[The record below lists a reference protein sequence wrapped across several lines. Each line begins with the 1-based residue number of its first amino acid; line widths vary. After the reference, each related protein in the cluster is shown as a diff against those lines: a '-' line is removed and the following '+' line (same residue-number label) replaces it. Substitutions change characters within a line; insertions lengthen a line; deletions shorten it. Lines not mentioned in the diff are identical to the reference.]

1 MNNMNEK
8 PVPNLWHNTINFIDE
23 LDYLELKDVKSK
35 DYAIAKLIN
44 EIKQKLKK
52 YNFHISY
59 FNNRYYTFQDNYW
72 NEINDDKIELFLRDC
87 CKKYYHNEIKYHTN
101 NFYRPLE
108 ESFRKEMKVFVEE
121 RNDLILLNCKNLTL
135 EFDQKKFK
143 PREPRKEDYLI
154 YKLQYDYNK
163 DGVSPM
169 WDKFLDEMLPNK
181 DQQLLLHQFIGYSFT
196 NGLKLEK
203 ALFLYGEGGN
213 GKSVVQ
219 EVITELLGKENTSS
233 VSIGKLTKD
242 PNTVMLIEGKLLNY
256 CSENE
261 RSFNLSQF
269 RTLVSGEPI
278 LGKKLYKDIRKV
290 ERYAKLMFNMNSL
303 PKINEEK
310 ESYLRRLLVLVFNK
324 KPKKIDPQLH
334 FKIINNEL
342 DGIFN
347 RVIEALKLLINDK
360 SFVSIPELSE
370 FIEDYKYDNDIVQQ
384 FIIEALEK
392 ESPYGLVKASDLHE
406 HYAAYCYRHR
416 EQHLNLNSFCK
427 ELVAKGLK
435 IKKKNDGNYYNLTV
449 DSVRTYS
456 KLLSNNSINKEGY
469 EN

>member
-1 MNNMNEK
+1 MSNMNEK
-8 PVPNLWHNTINFIDE
+8 PIPNLWHNTINFIDE
-23 LDYLELKDVKSK
+23 LDHFNLKEVKSK

-44 EIKQKLKK
+44 EIKRKFNQ

-87 CKKYYHNEIKYHTN
+87 CKKFYHNEIKYHTN

-108 ESFRKEMKVFVEE
+108 ESFRKEMKVFTEE

-143 PREPRKEDYLI
+143 PREHRKEDYLT

-163 DGVSPM
+163 DAISPM
-169 WDKFLDEMLPNK
+169 WDNFLDEMLPNK

-219 EVITELLGKENTSS
+219 EVTTELLGKENTSS

-334 FKIINNEL
+334 FKIIINEL

-370 FIEDYKYDNDIVQQ
+370 FMEEYKYDNDIVKQ
-384 FIIEALEK
+384 FINEAVEK

-406 HYAAYCYRHR
+406 HYVAYCSRHR
-416 EQHLNLNSFCK
+416 EPHLNLNSFCK
-427 ELVAKGLK
+427 ELIAKGFEK
-435 IKKKNDGNYYNLTV
+435 RNRKDGSYYNIKV
-449 DSVRTYS
+449 DGGRTYS
-456 KLLSNNSINKEGY
+456 KLLSNYSINKEGY

>member
-1 MNNMNEK
+1 MNNMNQDPK
-8 PVPNLWHNTINFIDE
+8 PKNWVNTINFIDQ
-23 LDYLELKDVKSK
+23 LDYARLKEVKSK
-35 DYAIAKLIN
+35 DYAVAKLIN
-44 EIKQKLKK
+44 EIKSKLKSFDF
-52 YNFHISY
+52 NLIY
-59 FNNRYYTFQDNYW
+59 FNNRYYIFQDNYW
-72 NEINDDKIELFLRDC
+72 NELRKEKIQIFLRDC
-87 CKKYYHNEIKYHTN
+87 CKKYYQNEIKFHTS
-101 NFYRPLE
+101 NFHKQTE
-108 ESFRKEMKVFVEE
+108 ESFLIEVKVFVEE
-121 RNDLILLNCKNLTL
+121 HNDLILLNCKNLTL

-143 PREPRKEDYLI
+143 PRDPRKEDYLT

-163 DGVSPM
+163 DANSPM

-278 LGKKLYKDIRKV
+278 LGKKLYKDIRNV

-310 ESYLRRLLVLVFNK
+310 ESYLRRLLILVFNK
-324 KPKKIDPQLH
+324 KPKEIDPQLH
-334 FKIINNEL
+334 FKIIKNEL

-347 RVIEALKLLINDK
+347 RVIEALKQLIKNK

-370 FIEDYKYDNDIVQQ
+370 FIEDYKFDNDIVQQ
-384 FIIEALEK
+384 FINEAVEK

-406 HYAAYCYRHR
+406 HYVAYCSRHR
-416 EQHLNLNSFCK
+416 EPYLNLNSFCK
-427 ELVAKGLK
+427 DLIAKGF
-435 IKKKNDGNYYNLTV
+435 KKKDRKDGSYYDITV
-449 DSVRTYS
+449 DGGRTYS
-456 KLLSNNSINKEGY
+456 KLFRNNSINKESY

>member
-1 MNNMNEK
+1 MDDMNQK
-8 PVPNLWHNTINFIDE
+8 PTPKNWFNIINNINE
-23 LDYLELKDVKSK
+23 LDYVMLKGVKSK

-44 EIKQKLKK
+44 EIRRKFKE
-52 YNFHISY
+52 YNFQINY

-72 NEINDDKIELFLRDC
+72 NEINDVRIELFLRDC
-87 CKKYYHNEIKYHTN
+87 CRKFYHNEIKYHTN

-108 ESFRKEMKVFVEE
+108 ESFRKEMKVFTEE

-135 EFDQKKFK
+135 EFDQIKFK
-143 PREPRKEDYLI
+143 PREPRKEDYLT
-154 YKLQYDYNK
+154 YKLQYDYNEK
-163 DGVSPM
+163 AESPI
-169 WDKFLDEMLPNK
+169 WDSFLDEMLPSK

-303 PKINEEK
+303 PKVNEEK

-324 KPKKIDPQLH
+324 KPKKVDPQLH
-334 FKIINNEL
+334 LKIIKNEL

-347 RVIEALKLLINDK
+347 RVIKALEELVNDK
-360 SFVSIPELSE
+360 SFISIPELSE

-384 FIIEALEK
+384 FINEAVEK

-406 HYAAYCYRHR
+406 HYVAYCSRHS
-416 EQHLNLNSFCK
+416 EPHSNLNSFCK
-427 ELVAKGLK
+427 ELIAKGFEK
-435 IKKKNDGNYYNLTV
+435 RNRKDGSYYNITV
-449 DSVRTYS
+449 DGGRTYS
-456 KLLSNNSINKEGY
+456 KLLSNNSINKESY